1 MLSRATWRRAGGSG
15 MRTMATRERSITS
28 LGERA
33 AFDEAMAIYL
43 RKVADCRRRRLGA
56 DLLLVL
62 ACLLLVS
69 SALAPPALRL
79 ALLPVA
85 FGVAWAGVHM
95 GECAARARARLRW

>member
-1 MLSRATWRRAGGSG
+1 
-15 MRTMATRERSITS
+15 MATRERSITS

-62 ACLLLVS
+62 ACVLLAS

-95 GECAARARARLRW
+95 GECAARAAPLNARLSNQVPTAQANR

>member
-1 MLSRATWRRAGGSG
+1 

>member
-1 MLSRATWRRAGGSG
+1 
-15 MRTMATRERSITS
+15 MRTLATRERSVTS

-62 ACLLLVS
+62 ACLMLASSGLL
-69 SALAPPALRL
+69 PPLLRL
-79 ALLPVA
+79 TMLPLA

-95 GECAARARARLRW
+95 GERANKARARLRW